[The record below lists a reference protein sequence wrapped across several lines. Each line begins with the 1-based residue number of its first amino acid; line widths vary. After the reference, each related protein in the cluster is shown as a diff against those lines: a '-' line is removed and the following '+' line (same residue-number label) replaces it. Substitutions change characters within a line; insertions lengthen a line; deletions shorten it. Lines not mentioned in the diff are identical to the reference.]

1 MAVVLIIEDDAD
13 VADTLQA
20 CIQAAGYTSYLAE
33 TGEQGLELLAQ
44 LEPDFIVLDLMLPGM
59 DGLEVCTHVRRL
71 ALKRDPYI
79 LMLTARRGK
88 TDELWG
94 LATGADDYMTKPFD
108 TDLLIARLRTLRRR
122 ELRHADHAV
131 GADAALIQHQ
141 YLRLHQ
147 THRRCSVRASLN
159 DDWVDLVL
167 SALEFDLLA
176 KLVHQP
182 GQVYPR
188 SQLLDDIWGLDHPG
202 DDYSTV
208 DSCIFRLRKE
218 IRSKL
223 QVPEGVNPLVKTVRR
238 VGYKFEDAID

>member
-20 CIQAAGYTSYLAE
+20 CIQAAGYTSYWAE

-59 DGLEVCTHVRRL
+59 DGIEVCTHVRRL
-71 ALKRDPYI
+71 ALRRDPYI

-131 GADAALIQHQ
+131 GADAALIQYQ

-147 THRRCSVRASLN
+147 THRRCSVRASSGGA
-159 DDWVDLVL
+159 WVDLVL

-176 KLVHQP
+176 KLAQQP

-208 DSCIFRLRKE
+208 DSCVFRLRKE

>member
-13 VADTLQA
+13 VADTIQA
-20 CIQAAGYTSYLAE
+20 CIQAAGYTSYWAE
-33 TGEQGLELLAQ
+33 TGERGLELCQQ
-44 LEPDFIVLDLMLPGM
+44 LQPDVIVLDLMLPGM
-59 DGLEVCTHVRRL
+59 NGLEVCTRVRRL
-71 ALKRDPYI
+71 ALRPEPYI

-88 TDELWG
+88 TDELSG
-94 LATGADDYMTKPFD
+94 LATGADDYITKPFD
-108 TDLLIARLRTLRRR
+108 TDLLIARLQARLRR
-122 ELRHADHAV
+122 ELYHAENAPS
-131 GADAALIQHQ
+131 ADGALIWHQH
-141 YLRLHQ
+141 LRLHQ
-147 THRRCSVRASLN
+147 THRRCSVRATPSN
-159 DDWVDLVL
+159 TWVDLVL

-176 KLVHQP
+176 KLARQP

-202 DDYSTV
+202 DDHSTV

>member
-20 CIQAAGYTSYLAE
+20 CINAAGYTSYWAE
-33 TGEQGLELLAQ
+33 TGELGLELCQQ
-44 LEPDFIVLDLMLPGM
+44 LEPDYIVLDLMLPGM

-71 ALKRDPYI
+71 ALRRDPYI

-88 TDELWG
+88 TDELGG

-108 TDLLIARLRTLRRR
+108 PDVLIARLRTLRRR
-122 ELRHADHAV
+122 ELRHEDHAV

-141 YLRLHQ
+141 HLRLHQ
-147 THRRCSVRASLN
+147 THRRCSVRASLT

-176 KLVHQP
+176 KLARQP

-202 DDYSTV
+202 DDHSTV

>member
-20 CIQAAGYTSYLAE
+20 CINAAGYTSYWAE
-33 TGEQGLELLAQ
+33 TGEQGLEMLAELQ
-44 LEPDFIVLDLMLPGM
+44 PDYIVLDLMLPGM

-71 ALKRDPYI
+71 ALRRDPYI

-88 TDELWG
+88 TDELGG
-94 LATGADDYMTKPFD
+94 LNTGADDYMTKPFD
-108 TDLLIARLRTLRRR
+108 PDVLIARLRTLRRR
-122 ELRHADHAV
+122 ELRHEDHAV

-141 YLRLHQ
+141 HLRLHQ
-147 THRRCSVRASLN
+147 THRRCSVRASLT

-176 KLVHQP
+176 KLARQP

-202 DDYSTV
+202 DDHSTV

-223 QVPEGVNPLVKTVRR
+223 RVPEGVNPLVKTVRR